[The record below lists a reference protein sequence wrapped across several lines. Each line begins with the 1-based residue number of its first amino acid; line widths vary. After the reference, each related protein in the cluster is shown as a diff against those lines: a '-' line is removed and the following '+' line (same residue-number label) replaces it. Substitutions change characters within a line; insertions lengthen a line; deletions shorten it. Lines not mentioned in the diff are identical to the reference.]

1 MNNTHLP
8 PLFRR
13 SLGFDRINDF
23 FDSIMQSDNAHY
35 PPYNIEKI
43 GENDY
48 RISVSA
54 AGFSP
59 EDLEINLDN
68 QVLTVS
74 GKVKNES
81 SDKTAEYLYKGISNR
96 SFQLSL
102 RLDPHMEVEDADY
115 EHGLLKIQLKRVVP
129 EGQKSRQ
136 IPIGRK
142 IEIDTSENHD
152 EAPQGQ

>member
-1 MNNTHLP
+1 MSNSNLT

-13 SLGFDRINDF
+13 SLGFDRINDL
-23 FDSIMQSDNAHY
+23 FDSIMQSENANY
-35 PPYNIEKI
+35 PPYNIEKM
-43 GENDY
+43 GENAY

-59 EDLEINLDN
+59 EDLEVNLDN
-68 QVLTVS
+68 QVLTIS
-74 GKVKNES
+74 GKSSSES
-81 SDKTAEYLYKGISNR
+81 SDKTAEYLYKGISKR

-102 RLDPHMEVEDADY
+102 RLDPHMEVEQADY
-115 EHGLLKIQLKRVVP
+115 EHGLLKVELKRTVP

-142 IEIDTSENHD
+142 TETEKPENND